1 MKSIFPNLSQKDKP
15 ALQMQDTVL
24 IIDDEKKLCNLMARV
39 IELESFKVFQAYTG
53 KDGLKILKTE
63 RFKWY

>member
-1 MKSIFPNLSQKDKP
+1 
-15 ALQMQDTVL
+15 MQDTVL